1 MECIREI
8 LAAGDGGAGVGAFD
22 NDGDGGEGGGGGDK
36 SKTSLRRCI
45 LKHPQILCLS
55 LKNLRAKRDY
65 FDDIDGVGEP
75 LSPKDDDIEWKGSV
89 RKKAKTTLA
98 ARILATAPSAYS
110 LSLTENIIP
119 KVEYL
124 ARLWGSD
131 RTTSSACTE
140 NDIDGRGRRRNSLA
154 DNLREFPTIL
164 TLSKEGNIIPTISFY
179 NMTGYVALDSN
190 GVPRVQVSSTQQPP
204 QFVIRSRYIATSL
217 YDRLLPRWHFL
228 LEERDRQTP
237 KLHEA
242 SDAYTCIVPTS
253 VMPSSPNSDPL
264 PPLHLLAGA
273 NDEVFCREMKLS
285 LTEYLKFKEKA
296 APRLK
301 FASQF
306 DIWLKTGRPIDLS
319 DAAISREK

>member
-1 MECIREI
+1 M
-8 LAAGDGGAGVGAFD
+8 
-22 NDGDGGEGGGGGDK
+22 
-36 SKTSLRRCI
+36 
-45 LKHPQILCLS
+45 
-55 LKNLRAKRDY
+55 KNLRAKRDY

-75 LSPKDDDIEWKGSV
+75 LPPKDDYIEWKGRA

-131 RTTSSACTE
+131 RTTSSSCTE
-140 NDIDGRGRRRNSLA
+140 NDIDDGRGRRRNSLA

-190 GVPRVQVSSTQQPP
+190 GVPRVHVSSTQQPR
-204 QFVIRSRYIATSL
+204 FVIRSRYIATSL
-217 YDRLLPRWHFL
+217 YNRLLPRWHFL
-228 LEERDRQTP
+228 LEERDRQTLQ
-237 KLHEA
+237 LHEA
-242 SDAYTCIVPTS
+242 RDSYTRIAPPS

-306 DIWLKTGRPIDLS
+306 DVWLKTGRPIDLS